1 MLDWYSS
8 PKSLSS
14 VVRSPVRTTASVPV
28 CIPLVG
34 LARTLGPSRD
44 MLGWQHS
51 GSGRRSRRRASELL
65 DLYLRLVSLGIRYSY
80 LLDSVGRWEEEEILD
95 KMAEM
100 EVEDVLLCRLDE
112 EVVLVNRRILEQR
125 LVGPMDVMVIHP
137 LVVHM
142 KLTQI
147 DIMSSHESDLLF
159 DKIIAIFAKTSLSK
173 SSIRISSQEICLP
186 YLTGWLLGYPILYY
200 FDSSDESN
208 LLRNALTI
216 QSLHKVSINGVLP
229 YANIS
234 VDLLEFTY
242 PLCII
247 EVEDVEERIQNRFR
261 EIKKAVESQPEVIA
275 EVGMSRSVEQPS
287 SLVF

>member
-1 MLDWYSS
+1 MLDW
-8 PKSLSS
+8 
-14 VVRSPVRTTASVPV
+14 
-28 CIPLVG
+28 
-34 LARTLGPSRD
+34 
-44 MLGWQHS
+44 QHS
-51 GSGRRSRRRASELL
+51 RSGRRSRRRASGHL

-80 LLDSVGRWEEEEILD
+80 LLDSVGRWEEEEVLD

-242 PLCII
+242 PLCITD
-247 EVEDVEERIQNRFR
+247 VEDVEERIQNRFR